1 MASDLRWDR
10 APRDERG
17 ASSVEY
23 ALLAVLI
30 AVVVIAAVM
39 LLGSKTSGMFD
50 TTCESLPSYD
60 AGSVC

>member
-1 MASDLRWDR
+1 MATDLRWDR

-39 LLGSKTSGMFD
+39 LLGSKTRGMFD
-50 TTCESLPSYD
+50 TACESLPSYD
-60 AGSVC
+60 AGSAC